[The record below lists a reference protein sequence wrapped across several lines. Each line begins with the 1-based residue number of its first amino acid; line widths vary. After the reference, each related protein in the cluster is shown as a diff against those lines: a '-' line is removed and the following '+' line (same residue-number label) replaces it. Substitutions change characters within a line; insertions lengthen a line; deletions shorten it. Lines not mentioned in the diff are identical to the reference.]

1 MIFVKKDEG
10 TVYDAPN
17 HHGCYGL
24 MKLTKDVTHRTL
36 INYSF
41 FQPNGG
47 IHMDSAD
54 PVERV
59 YCVIKGSI
67 TIKGS
72 SGEEYVVN
80 AGDMV
85 YIGPGEEREMTV
97 NNNEPAEV
105 LVVVTII

>member
-10 TVYDAPN
+10 SVYDAPN

-47 IHMDSAD
+47 IHMDSAT

-67 TIKGS
+67 TIKGKD
-72 SGEEYVVN
+72 EEYVVN

-85 YIGPGEEREMTV
+85 YIAPDEEREMTV

-105 LVVVTII
+105 LVVVTVI

>member
-1 MIFVKKDEG
+1 MIFVKKSEG
-10 TVYDAPN
+10 SVYDAPN

-24 MKLTKDVTHRTL
+24 MKFTKDVTHRTL

-47 IHMDSAD
+47 IHMDSAA

-67 TIKGS
+67 TVKGS
-72 SGEEYVVN
+72 NGEEYVVN

-85 YIGPGEEREMTV
+85 YIAPNEEREVTV

-105 LVVVTII
+105 LVAVTII